1 MTAIENFDTMAGEII
16 WDHSFP
22 PPETVEKI
30 YELLD
35 FQRTCQLYLWST
47 AIVGQA
53 QWRSA
58 YRENFPAFKENSFVL
73 AQSYEGRL
81 GVLTVNQTS
90 EYFFGWTDVKERAAI
105 LEIPPGV
112 VVGLVIDFWQRGLR
126 MTAGLLAR
134 RWSDREEVLVKANVP
149 VNFIIDPLQIDEARL
164 SSYLEAFRR
173 LRESHGLGGPPDLD
187 LVSRLDGVLVERS
200 LDPVGSIDAE
210 IVTVA
215 AHAAVDEL
223 IGMRSREGARLATEL
238 QERLDA
244 LAVRLSAV
252 EELAP
257 LRLEAERE
265 RLRRSVA
272 ELAGGVDVDDDRLAR
287 EIAVL
292 ADRWDIREEIV
303 RAGAHV
309 EAFRDLLDL
318 PDDEPVGKRLGFLS
332 QELLREV
339 NTIGSKGNDAR
350 IAHHVVE
357 AKNELETMREQIE
370 NVE

>member
-1 MTAIENFDTMAGEII
+1 MSIHASGELTARGPGPYDIRSDMIRSMTGFGSAAVTAGDVTGSLELRSVNSRHLKLNFRLPLGAEAFEEPLRAVVGDRLRRGHVDVTLRLTPSRDATGAIE
-16 WDHSFP
+16 
-22 PPETVEKI
+22 
-30 YELLD
+30 
-35 FQRTCQLYLWST
+35 
-47 AIVGQA
+47 
-53 QWRSA
+53 
-58 YRENFPAFKENSFVL
+58 
-73 AQSYEGRL
+73 
-81 GVLTVNQTS
+81 
-90 EYFFGWTDVKERAAI
+90 
-105 LEIPPGV
+105 
-112 VVGLVIDFWQRGLR
+112 
-126 MTAGLLAR
+126 
-134 RWSDREEVLVKANVP
+134 
-149 VNFIIDPLQIDEARL
+149 IDEARL
-164 SSYLEAFRR
+164 ASYLEAFRR
-173 LRESHGLGGPPDLD
+173 LQGSHGLAGIPDLD

-210 IVTVA
+210 IVTGA
-215 AHAAVDEL
+215 AQAAVDEL
-223 IGMRSREGARLATEL
+223 IGMRSREGERLASEL
-238 QERLDA
+238 HERLDA
-244 LAVRLSAV
+244 LSVRLGAV

-272 ELAGGVDVDDDRLAR
+272 ELAGGVDVDEDRLAR

-303 RAGAHV
+303 RARAHV
-309 EAFRDLLDL
+309 AAFEDLLDL

-339 NTIGSKGNDAR
+339 NTIGSKSNDSR

>member
-1 MTAIENFDTMAGEII
+1 MTGFGSAAVTAGDVTGSLELRSVNSRHLKLNFRLPFGAERFEESLRAVVADRLRRGHVDVTLRLTPSQDTNGAIE
-16 WDHSFP
+16 
-22 PPETVEKI
+22 V
-30 YELLD
+30 
-35 FQRTCQLYLWST
+35 
-47 AIVGQA
+47 
-53 QWRSA
+53 
-58 YRENFPAFKENSFVL
+58 
-73 AQSYEGRL
+73 
-81 GVLTVNQTS
+81 
-90 EYFFGWTDVKERAAI
+90 
-105 LEIPPGV
+105 
-112 VVGLVIDFWQRGLR
+112 
-126 MTAGLLAR
+126 
-134 RWSDREEVLVKANVP
+134 
-149 VNFIIDPLQIDEARL
+149 DEARL
-164 SSYLEAFRR
+164 ASYLAAFRS
-173 LRESHGLGGPPDLD
+173 LQGSHGLEGIPDLD

-200 LDPVGSIDAE
+200 SDPVSAVDVE
-210 IVTVA
+210 VVTGA

-223 IGMRSREGARLATEL
+223 IGMRSREGERLAIEL
-238 QERLDA
+238 HQRLNA
-244 LAVRLSAV
+244 LSVRLAAV

-265 RLRRSVA
+265 RLKRSVA

-303 RAGAHV
+303 RARAHV
-309 EAFRDLLDL
+309 AAFEDLLDL

-339 NTIGSKGNDAR
+339 NTIGSKSNDSQ

>member
-1 MTAIENFDTMAGEII
+1 MTGFGSAAVSAGDVTGSLELRSVNSRHLKLNFRMPFGAEAYEEPLRAVIGDRLMRGHVDVTLRLTPSQDVTGGIE
-16 WDHSFP
+16 
-22 PPETVEKI
+22 
-30 YELLD
+30 
-35 FQRTCQLYLWST
+35 
-47 AIVGQA
+47 
-53 QWRSA
+53 
-58 YRENFPAFKENSFVL
+58 
-73 AQSYEGRL
+73 
-81 GVLTVNQTS
+81 
-90 EYFFGWTDVKERAAI
+90 
-105 LEIPPGV
+105 
-112 VVGLVIDFWQRGLR
+112 
-126 MTAGLLAR
+126 
-134 RWSDREEVLVKANVP
+134 
-149 VNFIIDPLQIDEARL
+149 IDEARL
-164 SSYLEAFRR
+164 SAYLEAFRR

-187 LVSRLDGVLVERS
+187 LVCRLDGVLVERS

-223 IGMRSREGARLATEL
+223 IGMRSREGARLAAEL
-238 QERLDA
+238 RERLDA